1 MDQEVVDLVAAASE
15 RLDACD
21 FESARALANES
32 LALLD
37 QPQAH
42 ELLGAIA
49 YMEEEHALARRE
61 WELAF
66 AEYRAGALDRQA
78 ARVALALGSMFSS
91 DLHQRAV
98 GNGWIERARLQLTR
112 TGPCVEWGYLEL
124 AVMACERSDI
134 DDLLGAAERALALAI
149 EFGDA
154 DLEARALADGGL
166 ALVSQGRTRDG
177 FARLDA
183 ALAVIS
189 TGQVRP
195 AATGMCFCAMLSA
208 CDRSGDLRRAEE
220 WTQLVEGQLA
230 ANGDRPRVL
239 RTHCS
244 MVYGSVLCA
253 TGQWSAA
260 EQLMNVAL
268 GPAEHPAVAHRAQTT
283 AHLAALRVDQGRVE
297 EAADLLAEYE
307 DRVTSCAPL
316 ARVHLARGELDL
328 AAAVLRRGLQE
339 LVGDALRASPLH
351 ATLVE
356 VELRRGHVDAARGA
370 AAALA
375 DLAARTDLAAVH
387 ADACLAE
394 GRVLLALEDVAA
406 ALDAFTRAKAHL
418 ADDSRPLQLGL
429 ITLEMAEVLAVA
441 GDVAGAIV
449 AGRAALACFE
459 RLGAAP
465 ARDRAGALLRSLG
478 DTGRLRPQRAVD
490 LDSALTRRERE
501 VLELVCAG
509 LSNAAIAERLYISP
523 KTAEHHVGRVL
534 TKLGVR
540 SRAEAAALA
549 VRLGAK

>member
-1 MDQEVVDLVAAASE
+1 VDQAVLDLVAAASA
-15 RLDACD
+15 RLDAFD
-21 FESARALANES
+21 LESARSLANAS
-32 LALLD
+32 LTLVD
-37 QPQAH
+37 QPYGH
-42 ELLGAIA
+42 ELLGAVA
-49 YMEEEHALARRE
+49 YMDEEHALAQRE

-66 AEYRAGALDRQA
+66 DRYRMVSMDRDA
-78 ARVALALGSMFSS
+78 ARVAVALASMFSS
-91 DLHQRAV
+91 DLHQPAL
-98 GNGWIERARLQLTR
+98 GNGWVERARLQLLR
-112 TGPCVEWGYLEL
+112 TDPCVEWGYLEL

-134 DDLLGAAERALALAI
+134 DDLLGAAERALSLAI

-166 ALVSQGRTRDG
+166 GLVSHGRTREG

-183 ALAVIS
+183 ALALIN
-189 TGQVRP
+189 TGRVRTV
-195 AATGMCFCAMLSA
+195 ATGMCFCSMLSA

-220 WTQLVEGQLA
+220 WTQLVQGQLA
-230 ANGDRPRVL
+230 ANGDQPRVL
-239 RTHCS
+239 RTHCT

-268 GPAEHPAVAHRAQTT
+268 GPAERPAIAHRAQTT

-339 LVGDALRASPLH
+339 LVGDALRASPLY

-356 VELRRGHVDAARGA
+356 VERRRGHVDAARDA

-394 GRVLLALEDVAA
+394 GRVLFALEDVPA
-406 ALDAFTRAKAHL
+406 ALDAFIRAKAHL

-429 ITLEMAEVLAVA
+429 IRLEMAEVLAVA
-441 GDVAGAIV
+441 GDVAGAV
-449 AGRAALACFE
+449 VEGRAALACFE

-465 ARDRAGALLRSLG
+465 ARDRASALLRSLG
-478 DTGRLRPQRAVD
+478 DTGRLRPQRTVD
-490 LDSALTRRERE
+490 LDSALTQRERE

-549 VRLGAK
+549 VRLSAK

>member
-1 MDQEVVDLVAAASE
+1 MAAASE

-66 AEYRAGALDRQA
+66 ADYRAGALDRQA

-124 AVMACERSDI
+124 AVMACERTDI
-134 DDLLGAAERALALAI
+134 DDLLAAAERALALAL

-166 ALVSQGRTRDG
+166 ALVSQGRMRDG

-189 TGQVRP
+189 TGEVRP
-195 AATGMCFCAMLSA
+195 AATGMCFCSMLTA

-253 TGQWSAA
+253 TGHWSAA

-316 ARVHLARGELDL
+316 ARVHLARGEPDL
-328 AAAVLRRGLQE
+328 AAAVLRRGLHE

-356 VELRRGHVDAARGA
+356 VELVVAISMQLAAPQRRSLTLPPGPICRRARRRLSRRGRVSCSHSRTSLPRWMRSPGPRRTSPTPAGRCSSDSSRSRWPRCWPSLGTWPAPSSRGA
-370 AAALA
+370 PRWRASNASGPRRRATGP
-375 DLAARTDLAAVH
+375 ARCFVRSATPAGCDPS
-387 ADACLAE
+387 
-394 GRVLLALEDVAA
+394 GPSTS
-406 ALDAFTRAKAHL
+406 TRA
-418 ADDSRPLQLGL
+418 DQ
-429 ITLEMAEVLAVA
+429 T
-441 GDVAGAIV
+441 
-449 AGRAALACFE
+449 RA
-459 RLGAAP
+459 
-465 ARDRAGALLRSLG
+465 
-478 DTGRLRPQRAVD
+478 
-490 LDSALTRRERE
+490 E

-509 LSNAAIAERLYISP
+509 LTNAEIAERLYISP
-523 KTAEHHVGRVL
+523 KTAEHHVGRML